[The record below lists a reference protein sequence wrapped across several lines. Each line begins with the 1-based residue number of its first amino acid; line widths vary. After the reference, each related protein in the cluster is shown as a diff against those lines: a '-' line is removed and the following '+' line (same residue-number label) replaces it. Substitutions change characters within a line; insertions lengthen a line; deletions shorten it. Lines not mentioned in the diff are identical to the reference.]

1 MNPKLLKNHRL
12 MFIEDGTE
20 AGAGA
25 PDEGQEPKGAD
36 ENAADAPKEEEPKDG
51 EPSENDL
58 PEWVQKELT
67 RARNEAAK
75 YRTQRNDLQDKLK
88 DAKSPEDIE
97 AATREYVEKVEALE
111 RELARERVARE
122 FNLPNEL
129 AERLRGDSEDEL
141 KADARALQKFARP
154 ARGGSDDP
162 KGGLDP
168 STEPDAFD
176 PKAEA
181 QRVLRQF

>member
-1 MNPKLLKNHRL
+1 VNPKLLKNRRL

-25 PDEGQEPKGAD
+25 PDEGQEPKEPANPEKEPQEPEKKDDD
-36 ENAADAPKEEEPKDG
+36 E
-51 EPSENDL
+51 STL
-58 PEWVQKELT
+58 PDWAQKELS
-67 RARNEAAK
+67 RARNEAGK
-75 YRTQRNDLQDKLK
+75 YRTERNDLREKLK
-88 DAKSPEDIE
+88 DAKTPEDIE
-97 AATREYVEKVEALE
+97 AATKEYVSKVEELE

-122 FNLPNEL
+122 FSLPNEL
-129 AERLRGDSEDEL
+129 AERLRGDTEDEL
-141 KADARALQKFARP
+141 KADAKALQKFARP

-168 STEPDAFD
+168 SNEPDNFD

-181 QRVLRQF
+181 ARLRRAR